1 MHPQAYSFVKRA
13 LADLAV
19 AGAHVVEIGSL
30 DVNSTE
36 QGLSVREL
44 CADAASYTGVD
55 VRKGPGVDLVKDVRD
70 VLIKDLPHRPDLVIC
85 CETLEHDDDPA
96 SLIAA
101 AYSLLAMGGVFILTA
116 AGEDR
121 QPHGVDGGGV
131 GDEWYQNIG
140 RADLKAWLADW
151 TDVHIHEDHVAHDIY
166 AVAVKPKK
174 VSKKAD

>member
-19 AGAHVVEIGSL
+19 AGAHVVEFGSL

-55 VRKGPGVDLVKDVRD
+55 VRKGPGVDLVKQAQDLKVD
-70 VLIKDLPHRPDLVIC
+70 DLPHPADIVIC
-85 CETLEHDDDPA
+85 METLEHDNDPA
-96 SLIAA
+96 SIIDAA
-101 AYSLLAMGGVFILTA
+101 FRVLKAGGIFILTA

-140 RADLKAWLADW
+140 RADLKGWLADW

-166 AVAVKPKK
+166 ATAVKPKRE
-174 VSKKAD
+174 